1 MSPVGVFVQTVAA
14 KTETKASPLVNG
26 FRNELELLE
35 RHVRML
41 QFVEKH
47 GPIGIIR
54 LSTLM
59 SVPKHKVR
67 YSLRIL
73 EKEGFI
79 QPSTQGAIATEKVA
93 QFFEQIQA
101 MMGDVKK
108 KLDTIADSLH
118 KAR

>member
-1 MSPVGVFVQTVAA
+1 MTGTRTEA
-14 KTETKASPLVNG
+14 KPSPLVNG

-47 GPIGIIR
+47 GPVGIIR

-59 SVPKHKVR
+59 QIPKHKVR

-73 EKEGFI
+73 EREGFI
-79 QPSTQGAIATEKVA
+79 QPSTQGAVATEKVA
-93 QFFEQIQA
+93 QFFEQIQG
-101 MMGDVKK
+101 MMGDVKRQ
-108 KLDTIADSLH
+108 LDTIALSLQ
-118 KAR
+118 RPR